1 MLRKSVIVSL
11 VGLFVLTLGVSVA
24 ARAESKQEIDVAV
37 SDTLQR
43 FTSANPAHAE
53 LLRKAAGVLVFPR
66 ITKAGAGIGGEHGDG
81 ALLKGGATVHYYSL
95 TSASL
100 GLTLGAG
107 QRSEVLL
114 FMTREALEKFEASH
128 TGRTIAGSSATGLKH
143 ESHISGFRD
152 ARGCRLPDGN
162 CDIGRRH
169 AVDCDQRGPPVHS
182 RYLQRRRSRQSCIGV
197 LQHRSQRVI
206 RRVGE
211 SAEGKRPPSGDHS
224 GRRGGRGDRRRPA
237 LWPR

>member
-1 MLRKSVIVSL
+1 MLRKNVLISL
-11 VGLFVLTLGVSVA
+11 VGLFVLTLGASVA
-24 ARAESKQEIDVAV
+24 ARADSKQEIDVSV

-81 ALLKGGATVHYYSL
+81 ALQKGGATVHYYSL

-128 TGRTIAGSSATGLKH
+128 TFKVGVDAQVAVVSQGAGGAYDSETLRKPILGFVFDEKGL
-143 ESHISGFRD
+143 
-152 ARGCRLPDGN
+152 
-162 CDIGRRH
+162 IG
-169 AVDCDQRGPPVHS
+169 DLSLKGSKIKQIEP
-182 RYLQRRRSRQSCIGV
+182 
-197 LQHRSQRVI
+197 
-206 RRVGE
+206 
-211 SAEGKRPPSGDHS
+211 K
-224 GRRGGRGDRRRPA
+224 
-237 LWPR
+237 

>member
-1 MLRKSVIVSL
+1 MLRKKNVMISL
-11 VGLFVLTLGVSVA
+11 VGLFVLTVGASVA

-81 ALLKGGATVHYYSL
+81 ALLKHGQTINYYSL
-95 TSASL
+95 SSASL

-114 FMTREALEKFEASH
+114 FMTREALDKFEAS
-128 TGRTIAGSSATGLKH
+128 GSFKVGVDAQVAVVSQGAGGGYDTETMKKPILGFVFDEKGL
-143 ESHISGFRD
+143 
-152 ARGCRLPDGN
+152 
-162 CDIGRRH
+162 IG
-169 AVDCDQRGPPVHS
+169 DLSLKGS
-182 RYLQRRRSRQSCIGV
+182 KI
-197 LQHRSQRVI
+197 
-206 RRVGE
+206 
-211 SAEGKRPPSGDHS
+211 KRIEPK
-224 GRRGGRGDRRRPA
+224 
-237 LWPR
+237 